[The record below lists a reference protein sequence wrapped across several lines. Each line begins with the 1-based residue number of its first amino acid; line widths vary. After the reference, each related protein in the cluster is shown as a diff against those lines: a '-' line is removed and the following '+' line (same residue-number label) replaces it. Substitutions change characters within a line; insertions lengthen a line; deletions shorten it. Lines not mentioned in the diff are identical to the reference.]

1 MFLKTRMM
9 PSSGGPRAARSS
21 ETPVV
26 QSSWSASCR
35 LCLKKSGGQIKSM
48 DLPLMMGCQEVQHVP
63 SHHALNRSRSLEGA
77 IKEWRMLEAQQNNS
91 GFGLFGAILCEG
103 QCWDPHLLLFE
114 HHLSHQEAL
123 ISMSKFHLALMIRW
137 DSDSTA
143 LRTSWSPTQRLTAW
157 FFRKLSTSRDLA
169 FSKRARCSGVNFTNW
184 TSALPTFL
192 AMKSEGFLTSCFL
205 WRWESMERSKE
216 IMKASSTQGSWRA
229 VWTSIVWASKA
240 ASCWSCSTHFMS
252 YSRFLGRLLSGASEC
267 GSPGECSSGRSL
279 MGVPGS

>member
-26 QSSWSASCR
+26 QSSWSASVGCVWR
-35 LCLKKSGGQIKSM
+35 KAVAKSSPWICHWWWVAKRYNMFRPTMLWTGAAVLK
-48 DLPLMMGCQEVQHVP
+48 V
-63 SHHALNRSRSLEGA
+63 RSRSEGCWKPSKTILALAFLEPSFVRTVLGSSLA
-77 IKEWRMLEAQQNNS
+77 SFRASSISS
-91 GFGLFGAILCEG
+91 GGVDFHVKI
-103 QCWDPHLLLFE
+103 
-114 HHLSHQEAL
+114 
-123 ISMSKFHLALMIRW
+123 HLALMIRW

-240 ASCWSCSTHFMS
+240 TSCWSCSTHFMS